1 MNQLDNLLFFYCMF
15 LVKCFFMRNLLSSS
29 KFFALAVALLGL
41 LSCSSEKTESE
52 TPVELILMVSDS
64 LQVDYLGEMRLQ
76 DYDPGSDQYLLVS
89 DQSQKYLEV
98 DGQGKIVHE
107 VELSVDGLDA
117 VSTALGYSY
126 VDGKVIVLSAEKG
139 YLKFEAGK
147 KVDEVAIPYPFSAFM
162 FYPKLDFFELGDKVM
177 YPYLWP
183 DSKVIDF
190 ESGDFYQSM
199 YREPIMQV
207 LDVSTK
213 DTLGTMYLPESS
225 PLRDGKVHG
234 FPIPIVS
241 KKAEN
246 WLLGMWL
253 EPRFYVY
260 VQEGDQFT
268 YQKTVELEVPNWVGY
283 TPVETSAAGTF
294 FDEVQKI
301 RAATLEE
308 LLVVDEYI
316 LAIYRKGISE
326 EKLATIDPRSPEGRT
341 EIQRMN
347 PYYVAVFDKEYMLIQ
362 ADLTLPDGV
371 HGPTV
376 VNKNGELV
384 TSKNPSLSQV
394 EEDGLILYK
403 LKLVEKN

>member
-1 MNQLDNLLFFYCMF
+1 MKNF
-15 LVKCFFMRNLLSSS
+15 LS
-29 KFFALAVALLGL
+29 KSIFFALATCIIALN
-41 LSCSSEKTESE
+41 SCNSEKPETEK
-52 TPVELILMVSDS
+52 PIELALVVSDS
-64 LQVDYLGEMRLQ
+64 IQIDFLGEMRLL
-76 DYDPGSDQYLLVS
+76 DYDSVGDQYLLVS

-98 DGQGKIVHE
+98 DAQGKIIHE
-107 VELSVDGLDA
+107 VELSPDGLDA

-126 VDGKVIVLSAEKG
+126 MDGKVVVLSAEKG
-139 YLKFEAGK
+139 YMKFESGK
-147 KVDEVAIPYPFSAFM
+147 KTDEVEIPYPFSAFM
-162 FYPKLDFFELGDKVM
+162 FYPKLDFFEMENKVM

-207 LDVSTK
+207 LDVTTK

-234 FPIPIVS
+234 FPIPVVS
-241 KKAEN
+241 KKGDN

-260 VQEGDQFT
+260 GQDGDQFT
-268 YQKTVELEVPNWVGY
+268 YQKTVELEVPDWVGY
-283 TPVETSAAGTF
+283 KPVESAAAGTF
-294 FDEVQKI
+294 FDQMQIV
-301 RAATLEE
+301 RAATFED
-308 LLVVDEYI
+308 LLVMDNYV

-326 EKLATIDPRSPEGRT
+326 QRLATIDQQSPEGRI

-347 PYYVAVFDKEYMLIQ
+347 PYYVAVFDKNYDLIQ
-362 ADLTLPDGV
+362 ADLSLPAGV

-376 VNKNGELV
+376 VNKNNELV
-384 TSKNPSLSQV
+384 TSKNPSLSSM

-403 LKLVEKN
+403 MKLVEKK

>member
-1 MNQLDNLLFFYCMF
+1 MENHRLKSRLFV
-15 LVKCFFMRNLLSSS
+15 LGAVILALSS
-29 KFFALAVALLGL
+29 
-41 LSCSSEKTESE
+41 CSREKVESE
-52 TPVELILMVSDS
+52 NPSELVLELSDS
-64 LQVDYLGEMRLQ
+64 LQVGFLGEMRLQ
-76 DYDPGSDQYLLVS
+76 DYDPAKDQYLLVS

-117 VSTALGYSY
+117 VPTALGYSY
-126 VDGKVIVLSAEKG
+126 VEGKVIVLSAGKG
-139 YLKFEAGK
+139 YLKFEGGK

-162 FYPKLDFFELGDKVM
+162 FYPKLDFFEMGKNVM
-177 YPYLWP
+177 YPYLSP

-190 ESGDFYQSM
+190 ESGDYYQRM

-207 LDVSTK
+207 LDLASK

-241 KKAEN
+241 KKGEN

-260 VQEGDQFT
+260 SQKGSQIT
-268 YQKTVELEVPNWVGY
+268 HQKTVELEVPDWVGY
-283 TPVETSAAGTF
+283 KPVESAAAATF
-294 FDEVQKI
+294 FDEVRKI
-301 RAATLEE
+301 RAATFED
-308 LLVVDEYI
+308 LLILDEYV
-316 LAIYRKGISE
+316 LAIYRKGVSE
-326 EKLATIDPRSPEGRT
+326 QRLATIDQQSAEGRI
-341 EIQRMN
+341 EIERLN
-347 PYYVAVFDKEYMLIQ
+347 PYYVAVFDKNYNLIQ
-362 ADLTLPDGV
+362 ADLPLPSGV

-384 TSKNPSLSQV
+384 TSKNPSLSAK

-403 LKLVEKN
+403 MKLVEK